1 MSIGVLASEIAEWI
15 GNNITSCS
23 FDTTGITGN
32 VFISTMPN
40 SPDTVV
46 MVSEYGSISD
56 DKNPFDDISVQ
67 VRVRGTRDP
76 RVSYNIAKEIYDE
89 LHGLTN
95 TVLISDGTRI
105 VKVVAQNTPIDIGR
119 DDNLRHEWTVN
130 FQVEVYNSTS
140 NRSY

>member
-1 MSIGVLASEIAEWI
+1 MLASEVAEWI
-15 GNNITSCS
+15 GSNITSCS
-23 FDTTGITGN
+23 FDTTGVSGN
-32 VFISTMPN
+32 VFISTMPDK
-40 SPDTVV
+40 PDTVV
-46 MVSEYGSISD
+46 MVTEYGSTSD
-56 DKNPFDDISVQ
+56 DKNPFDDISIQ

-130 FQVEVYNSTS
+130 LQIEVRNIST
-140 NRSY
+140 NRS

>member
-1 MSIGVLASEIAEWI
+1 MLASEVAEWI

-23 FDTTGITGN
+23 FDTTGVTGN
-32 VFISTMPN
+32 VFISTMPDK
-40 SPDTVV
+40 PDTLV
-46 MVSEYGSISD
+46 MVSEYGSTSD
-56 DKNPFDDISVQ
+56 DKNPFDDISIQ

-105 VKVVAQNTPIDIGR
+105 VKVVTQNTPIDIGR

-130 FQVEVYNSTS
+130 LQIEVRNIST
-140 NRSY
+140 NRS

>member
-1 MSIGVLASEIAEWI
+1 MLASEVAEWI
-15 GNNITSCS
+15 GSNITSCS
-23 FDTTGITGN
+23 FDTTGVSGN
-32 VFISTMPN
+32 VFISTMPDK
-40 SPDTVV
+40 PDTVV
-46 MVSEYGSISD
+46 MVSEYGSTSD
-56 DKNPFDDISVQ
+56 DRNPFDDISVQ

-130 FQVEVYNSTS
+130 LQIEVRNIST
-140 NRSY
+140 NRS